1 MKTILLNYPGRFSSG
16 VPRLGAVTVV
26 ALLLAAGNLA
36 GATLP
41 AASTFSGGRAGTP
54 RYGYVDGDT
63 AAVAQFHTPIGLAL
77 DNSRG
82 RLYVADRD
90 NNAIRK
96 LDLDLNQTIT
106 FATNGIN
113 RIRQPVGVALDGAGN
128 LYALNRGNGSDGT
141 VLKIDTF
148 GNFLGTN
155 ASGLANANGIAL
167 DGGGNI
173 FVTVNNNSIIRIP
186 RSGPITTLA
195 TIPDAS
201 AILQGITV
209 RDDSFLAVC
218 DSGRHVIL
226 LVDPATGSATRLT
239 GLLNTPGDQFGTSD
253 FAQFNQPRGL
263 ANAGDG
269 SLVVM
274 DYGNN
279 RVKKVDPS
287 GTVCNLYGVCSN
299 NWVTGSGT
307 YPGWF
312 DGNGCLCETTC
323 EIC

>member
-128 LYALNRGNGSDGT
+128 LYALNRQAWRTPMALPWMVVAMFLLQSIT
-141 VLKIDTF
+141 MRWWRLLLLWSSVL
-148 GNFLGTN
+148 
-155 ASGLANANGIAL
+155 
-167 DGGGNI
+167 
-173 FVTVNNNSIIRIP
+173 
-186 RSGPITTLA
+186 
-195 TIPDAS
+195 
-201 AILQGITV
+201 
-209 RDDSFLAVC
+209 
-218 DSGRHVIL
+218 
-226 LVDPATGSATRLT
+226 
-239 GLLNTPGDQFGTSD
+239 
-253 FAQFNQPRGL
+253 
-263 ANAGDG
+263 
-269 SLVVM
+269 SL
-274 DYGNN
+274 
-279 RVKKVDPS
+279 R
-287 GTVCNLYGVCSN
+287 
-299 NWVTGSGT
+299 
-307 YPGWF
+307 
-312 DGNGCLCETTC
+312 
-323 EIC
+323 